1 MFYEKIKQ
9 QLFFLVMQ
17 KKSLYSMSEE
27 FTSMLLKYL
36 SSQSDKT
43 LIGIN
48 LVQIWFVNWKFM

>member
-48 LVQIWFVNWKFM
+48 LVQIWFVN